1 MEEMERERKKMRED
15 MEEEVEGLRRTV
27 MKMLREME
35 NEKGDKWGKIK

>member
-27 MKMLREME
+27 MKMLREIGSD
-35 NEKGDKWGKIK
+35 KGDKWERIK